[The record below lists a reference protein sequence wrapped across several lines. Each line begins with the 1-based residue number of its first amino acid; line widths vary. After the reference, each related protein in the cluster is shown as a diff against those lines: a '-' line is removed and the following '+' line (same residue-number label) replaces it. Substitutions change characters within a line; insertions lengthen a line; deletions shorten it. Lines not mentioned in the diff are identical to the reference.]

1 MTGRLLVVVK
11 CKLSHFACCLSCSNR
26 ERGFAGAAGFS
37 FSTLATSA
45 KDVLVQGAAISES
58 PSQWIADEMALSLT
72 ASTHH
77 WRGGSESAY
86 SLVTTSTHFACC
98 LSCPNRESGF
108 AGVAGGAAGLSFSAL
123 AAGAADGASIRRV
136 LFMAV

>member
-1 MTGRLLVVVK
+1 MEKCFHSPHRLTIDP
-11 CKLSHFACCLSCSNR
+11 A
-26 ERGFAGAAGFS
+26 
-37 FSTLATSA
+37 
-45 KDVLVQGAAISES
+45 DVLVQGAAISES
-58 PSQWIADEMALSLT
+58 PSQWIADGKVLSLP

-98 LSCPNRESGF
+98 RSCSNRESGF
-108 AGVAGGAAGLSFSAL
+108 AGAGAAGGSAGLSFSAL
-123 AAGAADGASIRRV
+123 AAGAVDGASIRRV